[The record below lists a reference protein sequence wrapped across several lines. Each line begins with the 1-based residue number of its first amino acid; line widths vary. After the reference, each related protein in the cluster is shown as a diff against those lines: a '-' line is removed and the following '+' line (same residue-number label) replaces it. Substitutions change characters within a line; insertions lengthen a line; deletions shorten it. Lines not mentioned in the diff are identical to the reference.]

1 MATHVQ
7 CPKRGSYNTSKTTNG
22 KVSDVLAKTGV
33 VIGGAL
39 LNMATGGVAAG
50 LLGANFGYGRTW
62 HQFCCHE
69 CQEAFKVRMG
79 VTGSVKEVKRY

>member
-7 CPKRGSYNTSKTTNG
+7 CPNCGSYNTSKTTNG
-22 KVSDVLAKTGV
+22 KVSDVLAKTGAV
-33 VIGGAL
+33 VGGAL

-62 HQFCCHE
+62 H
-69 CQEAFKVRMG
+69 
-79 VTGSVKEVKRY
+79 

>member
-1 MATHVQ
+1 MRIRTLISNLINSFLD
-7 CPKRGSYNTSKTTNG
+7 GSFERVRIISQMN
-22 KVSDVLAKTGV
+22 
-33 VIGGAL
+33 AL